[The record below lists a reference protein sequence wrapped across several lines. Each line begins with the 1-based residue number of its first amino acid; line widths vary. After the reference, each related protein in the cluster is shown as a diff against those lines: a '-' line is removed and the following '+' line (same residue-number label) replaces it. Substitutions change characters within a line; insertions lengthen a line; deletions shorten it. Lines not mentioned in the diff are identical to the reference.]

1 MKLMFLG
8 LFVSISAF
16 AEDCFSNGDCS
27 KGYYC
32 KIQWRE
38 GPYQCVKRP
47 SKVSSGQSSY
57 SIGRAREDAELN
69 AMKLCQLEG
78 IHYRAEQ
85 VSPYQ
90 DSSFANSGVEYTYI
104 SSALFRCSDGAG
116 F

>member
-1 MKLMFLG
+1 MKLMIFLG

-16 AEDCFSNGDCS
+16 AEECFSNGDCS

-38 GPYQCVKRP
+38 GPYQCVKKP
-47 SKVSSGQSSY
+47 LKVFSGQSSY

-78 IHYRAEQ
+78 SHYVAEL
-85 VSPYQ
+85 VSPFQ
-90 DSSFANSGVEYTYI
+90 DSSYLNRGVEITYI
-104 SSALFRCSDGAG
+104 SRAKFRCE
-116 F
+116 